1 MIENELVLKKLYSN
15 LINDEDFDRLEL
27 GLNQPNIFEIL
38 RISKNEIRHSNFL
51 SWLLNPKGSHGMGEV
66 FLKKFL
72 REIFSSEKSMDIDQI
87 EVNRIDYSNVEIIR
101 EWKHIDLLIILDD
114 IVISIENKVYSKEHS
129 NQLVRYRNI
138 VEDEFPNK
146 RKSFVY
152 LTPEGIESE
161 KESDVYIQL
170 SYDVII
176 ESIDRVLD
184 IYKESISNKIK
195 NYLKDYSVI
204 LKREIMGNDK
214 LTELSNRIYKNHKE
228 ILDFIFEKKP
238 DILDDVRYWLTKVLK
253 ERGFIMG
260 SENKYYVRFTT
271 KKIQE
276 LTYYNKDVK
285 NSWKLG
291 ESFLFE
297 FVLRPKVNMFTFK
310 PVISPSDSNYDT
322 QRLSDIFMT
331 IEGSKKPSGSKW
343 LVHQNSVHKFDF
355 NIINDGDENDIKSVL
370 NKIIDKTMKMIEK
383 YEKVYEENKKELIK
397 MKNN

>member
-1 MIENELVLKKLYSN
+1 MIENELVLKELYSN

-72 REIFSSEKSMDIDQI
+72 REIFSSEKSTDIDQI

-114 IVISIENKVYSKEHS
+114 IVISIENKVHSKEHS

-195 NYLKDYSVI
+195 NYLMDYSII

-253 ERGFIMG
+253 ERGFIIG

-271 KKIQE
+271 KKIQK
-276 LTYYNKDVK
+276 LKYYNKDVK

-297 FVLRPKVNMFTFK
+297 FVLRPKVNKFTFK

-355 NIINDGDENDIKSVL
+355 NIINDGDEDDIKRVL
-370 NKIIDKTMKMIEK
+370 NKIIDKTMIMIEK

-397 MKNN
+397 MKNS

>member
-1 MIENELVLKKLYSN
+1 MIENELVLKELYSN

-72 REIFSSEKSMDIDQI
+72 REIFSSEKSTDIDQI

-114 IVISIENKVYSKEHS
+114 IVISIENKVHSKEHS

-195 NYLKDYSVI
+195 NYLMDYSII

-253 ERGFIMG
+253 ERGFIIG

-297 FVLRPKVNMFTFK
+297 FVLRPKVNKFTFK

-355 NIINDGDENDIKSVL
+355 NIINDGDEDDIKRVL
-370 NKIIDKTMKMIEK
+370 NKIIDKTMIMIEK

-397 MKNN
+397 MKNS

>member
-1 MIENELVLKKLYSN
+1 MIENELVLKELYSN

-72 REIFSSEKSMDIDQI
+72 REIFSSEKSTDIDQI

-114 IVISIENKVYSKEHS
+114 IVISIENKVHSKEHS

-195 NYLKDYSVI
+195 NYLMDYSII

-253 ERGFIMG
+253 ERGFIIG
-260 SENKYYVRFTT
+260 SENKYYVRFTK

-297 FVLRPKVNMFTFK
+297 FVLRPKVNKFTFK

-355 NIINDGDENDIKSVL
+355 NIINDGDEDDIKRVL
-370 NKIIDKTMKMIEK
+370 NKIIDKTMIMIEK

-397 MKNN
+397 MKNS

>member
-1 MIENELVLKKLYSN
+1 MIEDELVLKELYSN

-38 RISKNEIRHSNFL
+38 RISKTEIRHSNFL
-51 SWLLNPKGSHGMGEV
+51 SWLLNPKGSHGIGEV

-72 REIFSSEKSMDIDQI
+72 REIFSSEKSTDIDQI
-87 EVNRIDYSNVEIIR
+87 EVNKIDYSNVEILR
-101 EWKHIDLLIILDD
+101 EWKHIDLLIIVDD
-114 IVISIENKVYSKEHS
+114 IVISIENKVHSKEHS
-129 NQLVRYRNI
+129 NQLVRYRKI
-138 VEDEFPNK
+138 IEDEFPDK

-152 LTPEGIESE
+152 LNPEGVESE
-161 KESDVYIQL
+161 QESDVYIQL
-170 SYDVII
+170 SYDFII

-195 NYLKDYSVI
+195 NYLMDYSII

-238 DILDDVRYWLTKVLK
+238 DMLDDVRYWLTSVLK
-253 ERGFIMG
+253 ERGFIVG

-271 KKIQE
+271 KKIHE
-276 LTYYNKDVK
+276 LTYYNRDKK

-297 FVLRPKVNMFTFK
+297 FVLRQKVNKFTFK
-310 PVISPSDSNYDT
+310 PVISPCDSNYDT
-322 QRLSDIFMT
+322 QRLSDIFMS

-355 NIINDGDENDIKSVL
+355 NSINDGDEEDIKREL
-370 NKIIDKTMKMIEK
+370 NKIIDKTMSMIEK
-383 YEKVYEENKKELIK
+383 YEKVFEDNKEELIQ
-397 MKNN
+397 MKNS

>member
-1 MIENELVLKKLYSN
+1 MIENELVLKELYSN
-15 LINDEDFDRLEL
+15 LINDDDFDRLEL

-72 REIFSSEKSMDIDQI
+72 REIFSSEKSTDIDQI

-114 IVISIENKVYSKEHS
+114 IVISIENKVHSKEHS

-195 NYLKDYSVI
+195 NYLMDYSII
-204 LKREIMGNDK
+204 LKREVMGNDK

-253 ERGFIMG
+253 ERGFIIG
-260 SENKYYVRFTT
+260 SENKHYVRFTT

-297 FVLRPKVNMFTFK
+297 FVLRPKVNKFTFK

-331 IEGSKKPSGSKW
+331 IEGSKKPTGSKW

-355 NIINDGDENDIKSVL
+355 NIINDGDEDDIKRVL
-370 NKIIDKTMKMIEK
+370 NKIIDKTMIMIEK

-397 MKNN
+397 MKNS

>member
-1 MIENELVLKKLYSN
+1 MIENELVLKELYSN

-72 REIFSSEKSMDIDQI
+72 REIFSSEKSTDIDQI

-114 IVISIENKVYSKEHS
+114 IVISIENKVHSKEHS

-195 NYLKDYSVI
+195 NYLMDYSII

-253 ERGFIMG
+253 ERGFIIG

-297 FVLRPKVNMFTFK
+297 FVLRPKVNKFTFK
-310 PVISPSDSNYDT
+310 TVISPSDSNYDT

-331 IEGSKKPSGSKW
+331 IEGSKKPTGSKW

-355 NIINDGDENDIKSVL
+355 NIINDGDEDDIKRVL
-370 NKIIDKTMKMIEK
+370 NKIIDKTMIMIEK

-397 MKNN
+397 MKNS